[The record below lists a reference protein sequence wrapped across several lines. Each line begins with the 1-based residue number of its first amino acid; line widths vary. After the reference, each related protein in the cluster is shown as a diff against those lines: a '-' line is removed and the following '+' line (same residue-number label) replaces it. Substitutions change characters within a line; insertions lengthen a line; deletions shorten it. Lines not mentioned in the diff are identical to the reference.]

1 MKFFKKTTVK
11 DKKTREADS
20 VISKDINKNITRLKE
35 DFAHDSD
42 LVVHYFKLENNRGL
56 ICANIY
62 IKSLVDRSTI
72 NSLSIEL
79 EKLKCDCP
87 DRKSVINIDGLM
99 DYFSGVREAKEGLD
113 YETLCTDLLSGNT
126 VFLIDGCEKYL
137 AVSAGS
143 DEGRSVEEP
152 SSQTVIK
159 GPKDGFTEKIN
170 SNILLIRKIK
180 SKI

>member
-1 MKFFKKTTVK
+1 
-11 DKKTREADS
+11 
-20 VISKDINKNITRLKE
+20 
-35 DFAHDSD
+35 
-42 LVVHYFKLENNRGL
+42 
-56 ICANIY
+56 
-62 IKSLVDRSTI
+62 
-72 NSLSIEL
+72 
-79 EKLKCDCP
+79 
-87 DRKSVINIDGLM
+87 M

-159 GPKDGFTEKIN
+159 GPKDGFYRKNKQQYFAYQKKNKIQRFKSGILMCGQYNQNNNKPDVHSQN
-170 SNILLIRKIK
+170 SPR
-180 SKI
+180 